1 MERRKKTSMENDME
15 AVDLERSEP
24 YQADLFDADDMTE
37 SAASAGAEAAAL
49 AAGKTEGAGEALVEA
64 VLFLEP
70 EPVDVKQIARITGL
84 TEDEVEA
91 ALEGLKERYA
101 RGGGIEITGIG
112 GGITI
117 APKKELWETLKERYG
132 RRNTAR
138 LSRAAMETLAIIAY
152 SQPVTRAE
160 IEAIR
165 GVQADNM
172 IRLLLE
178 RGLIREA
185 GKKDIAGRPVQFGTT
200 KEFLSL
206 FRLESIA
213 DLPKLDESDAER
225 FEQ

>member
-1 MERRKKTSMENDME
+1 MENDME
-15 AVDLERSEP
+15 TVDVESGEP
-24 YQADLFDADDMTE
+24 YQADLFDPADIAE
-37 SAASAGAEAAAL
+37 REAGVKAAVT
-49 AAGKTEGAGEALVEA
+49 AAGNGEALVEA

-70 EPVDVKQIARITGL
+70 EPVDEKQIARITGL
-84 TEDEVEA
+84 TEGEVET
-91 ALEGLKERYA
+91 ALEALKERYA
-101 RGGGIEITGIG
+101 LPGGGIEVIRIG
-112 GGITI
+112 GGLTI
-117 APKKELWETLKERYG
+117 APKKEYWETLKERYG
-132 RRNTAR
+132 RRNAAR

-185 GKKDIAGRPVQFGTT
+185 GKKDIAGHPAQFGTT
-200 KEFLSL
+200 KEFLTL

-213 DLPKLDESDAER
+213 DLPKLDEAEAER
-225 FEQ
+225 FER